1 MAQLLEIL
9 QRQEEKEVIP
19 LTFSRPVMSSLMTS
33 PNLTPL
39 ATEALFIFVSFIE
52 MIYDLFLS

>member
-19 LTFSRPVMSSLMTS
+19 LTFSSPVTAHSS

-39 ATEALFIFVSFIE
+39 ATEALLIFV
-52 MIYDLFLS
+52 